1 MMRGC
6 ECLVAAA
13 IATFAHAIA
22 SHTAY
27 ALLSVP
33 TNEKSLDKSRKPWE
47 RTERHRIV
55 TWGRSAA
62 ACAQHP
68 DTKSAENG
76 PFAGAPGGSRTPGPR
91 LRRPVE
97 ACPRS
102 SKASQAF
109 ATTRDKAGGDSS
121 ASQLFA
127 PFTEDS
133 ADRLRTLLTVSE
145 VAAYLRISTAP
156 WYELC
161 AGGKLPHVR
170 VFNAIR
176 IAPCDL
182 QAFVRRG

>member
-1 MMRGC
+1 MMREC

-22 SHTAY
+22 SHAAY
-27 ALLSVP
+27 ALLSV
-33 TNEKSLDKSRKPWE
+33 
-47 RTERHRIV
+47 
-55 TWGRSAA
+55 
-62 ACAQHP
+62 
-68 DTKSAENG
+68 
-76 PFAGAPGGSRTPGPR
+76 
-91 LRRPVE
+91 
-97 ACPRS
+97 RS

-109 ATTRDKAGGDSS
+109 ATIRDKAGGDSS

-145 VAAYLRISTAP
+145 VAAYLRVSTAT

-182 QAFVRRG
+182 QAFVRHG